1 MDKIQQ
7 FEPHLGEE
15 EKKELMDVIDSGW
28 FTESKKTREFERMF
42 AEFVGRKYAVATT
55 SGTVALFLAVKGFD
69 IESGDEIII
78 PDLTFVASPN
88 SVEMAGGKVSLVDI
102 NKKDLGL
109 DIGKTEKLF
118 SEKTKGVMPVDFNGR
133 SPDLISLKEIAEK
146 NNLFVV
152 EDACHTIGSYY
163 NGKHMG
169 CYSDVGVFSFATPK
183 IITTGQGGV
192 LVTDN
197 TELYEK
203 FRMLKDFGR
212 DVDKKHNMK
221 SAFDHIVIGY
231 NFKFTEFQAA
241 IGIAQMRKLPERIL
255 HKKRMFKLYRD
266 NLSSVKGI
274 EFLETDL
281 KDVIPWFND
290 ILLPNQKIRD
300 GLIDH
305 LQEADIG
312 TRIFYPPIHEL
323 VPYSQIKGNFENT
336 IEVSRRGVWL
346 PSSSFLTDEDIVRVC
361 EQIKKFMIAV
371 S

>member
-1 MDKIQQ
+1 
-7 FEPHLGEE
+7 
-15 EKKELMDVIDSGW
+15 
-28 FTESKKTREFERMF
+28 
-42 AEFVGRKYAVATT
+42 
-55 SGTVALFLAVKGFD
+55 
-69 IESGDEIII
+69 
-78 PDLTFVASPN
+78 
-88 SVEMAGGKVSLVDI
+88 
-102 NKKDLGL
+102 
-109 DIGKTEKLF
+109 
-118 SEKTKGVMPVDFNGR
+118 MPVDFNGR
-133 SPDLISLKEIAEK
+133 SPDLVSLKEIAEK

-169 CYSDVGVFSFATPK
+169 YYSDVGVFSFSTPK
-183 IITTGQGGV
+183 IITTGQGGI

-197 TELYEK
+197 PELYEK

-241 IGIAQMRKLPERIL
+241 IGIAQMRKLPGRIS
-255 HKKRMFKLYRD
+255 HKKRMFELYRE

-274 EFLETDL
+274 EFIETDL

-300 GLIDH
+300 ALIDN
-305 LQEADIG
+305 LQESGIG
-312 TRIFYPPIHEL
+312 SRICYPPIHEL
-323 VPYSQIKGNFENT
+323 VPYSQIKGNVDNS

-346 PSSSFLTDEDIVRVC
+346 PSSSFLTDEDILRVC
-361 EQIKKFMIAV
+361 EQIKKFIV
-371 S
+371 TV